1 MADKLKVNR
10 TYTFNIANGLS
21 NSSLFKSGYQGLKL
35 ISMINASEASKYVD
49 VYTLHKNATA
59 QDTSGSIPKSA
70 DDCTFLLFKNSS
82 DETTVLAEEYINS
95 DSIAISSKQ
104 HLTFEVVD
112 VEDEDQEIITNF
124 IKSLGY
130 NPTVS
135 KVSSTIV

>member
-10 TYTFNIANGLS
+10 TYTFNIKNGLS
-21 NSSLFKSGYQGLKL
+21 SSTLFKSGYQALKL
-35 ISMINASEASKYVD
+35 ISMINASEASRYVD

-59 QDTSGSIPKSA
+59 IDTSGSIPKSA

-82 DETTVLAEEYINS
+82 DETTVLAEEYIDS

-112 VEDEDQEIITNF
+112 VEDADQEIITNF